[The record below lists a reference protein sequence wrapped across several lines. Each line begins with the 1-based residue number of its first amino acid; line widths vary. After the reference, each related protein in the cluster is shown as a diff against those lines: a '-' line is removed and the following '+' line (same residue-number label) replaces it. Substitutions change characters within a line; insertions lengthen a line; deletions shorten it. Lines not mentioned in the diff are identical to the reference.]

1 MAKRLTD
8 KQKNELIK
16 GFLLGESTDDLS
28 QKYSCSK
35 LTITRNL
42 KKNLSEAKYNELI
55 EKAKNLKK
63 NKKVKKNNLKE
74 QIEYPIFDIQK
85 SETLDTFESDRSKSM
100 QFAEI
105 APIDYAI
112 DKNPQKDLSS
122 IPLSEISFPK
132 VVFMIV
138 DNKIELEVKYLKDYP
153 EWQFMSQED
162 LNRKTLQIYFDLKA
176 AKRDCGRDQKVI
188 KIPNP
193 NVFKI
198 VSPLLLS
205 RGISRIVSSDKLIAL

>member
-1 MAKRLTD
+1 M
-8 KQKNELIK
+8 
-16 GFLLGESTDDLS
+16 GENIDDLS
-28 QKYSCSK
+28 RKYSCSK
-35 LTITRNL
+35 LTISRNL
-42 KKNLSEAKYNELI
+42 KKNLSDSIYSELI
-55 EKAKNLKK
+55 EKAKDLKK
-63 NKKVKKNNLKE
+63 TVKVNQNNLQDQVK
-74 QIEYPIFDIQK
+74 YPTSDLQK
-85 SETLDTFESDRSKSM
+85 SETSDEFEIDRSKST
-100 QFAEI
+100 QFVEI
-105 APIDYAI
+105 VPIDYAI
-112 DKNPQKDLSS
+112 DNAPQKDLSS
-122 IPLSEISFPK
+122 IPLSEIDFPE

-138 DNKIELEVKYLKDYP
+138 ENKIELHIRLLKDYP

-162 LNRKTLQIYFDLKA
+162 QNRKTLQIYFDLKA

>member
-8 KQKNELIK
+8 NQKNELIK
-16 GFLLGESTDDLS
+16 SFMLGRSIDDLS
-28 QKYSCSK
+28 QKYSCTK

-42 KKNLSEAKYNELI
+42 KKNLSDAKYSELI
-55 EKAKNLKK
+55 EKAKILKK
-63 NKKVKKNNLKE
+63 NKKVNQNNL
-74 QIEYPIFDIQK
+74 QDQVEYPIPDLQK
-85 SETLDTFESDRSKSM
+85 SETLDKFESDSSKSM
-100 QFAEI
+100 QFVEI

-112 DKNPQKDLSS
+112 DNTPQKDLSS
-122 IPLSEISFPK
+122 IPLSEIDFPK

-138 DNKIELEVKYLKDYP
+138 DNKIELYIKLLKDYP
-153 EWQFMSQED
+153 EWKYMSQED

-198 VSPLLLS
+198 VSRLLLS